1 MTEIAVLTPDP
12 ADQSYASHWPGVL
25 ARLEEALSGAGVRLV
40 PLPWT
45 EQIADPSRLG
55 GFPLVLPVVVW
66 GYHRDHGRWLQA
78 CAAWTAAGVPLANPA
93 SVLAWNSDKTYL
105 RRLGARGVPIPETL
119 WLDHPSTENVA
130 AAAARF
136 GEIVVKP
143 VVSGGAW
150 RTQRLKAGDAV
161 ADLPA
166 APAMVQPF
174 LPAIEGEGELSLLHF
189 GRRFSHAVRKT
200 AAPGDFRIQVQFGGR
215 YDPEPA
221 PPAAA
226 LEVAAA
232 ALAAVEEPLLYAR
245 VDLVRDP
252 AGQYRLMEL
261 ELIEPD
267 FYLSCDPR
275 AGAGFAEAV
284 RERLG

>member
-1 MTEIAVLTPDP
+1 MPEIAVLTPDP

-25 ARLEEALSGAGVRLV
+25 ARLEQALAYAGVRLV

-45 EQIADPSRLG
+45 EQISHPARLST
-55 GFPLVLPVVVW
+55 FPLVLPVVVW
-66 GYHRDHGRWLQA
+66 GYHRDHVRWLEA
-78 CAAWTAAGVPLANPA
+78 CAAWTVAGAPLANPA

-105 RRLGARGVPIPETL
+105 RRLCERGVPIPETR
-119 WLDHPSTENVA
+119 WLDHPSSEEVA
-130 AAAARF
+130 AAAERW
-136 GEIVVKP
+136 GEVVVKP

-150 RTQRLKAGDAV
+150 RTQRLKAGAPV
-161 ADLPA
+161 ADLPDT
-166 APAMVQPF
+166 PAMVQPF
-174 LPAIEGEGELSLLHF
+174 LPAIEVEGELSLLHF
-189 GRRFSHAVRKT
+189 GGRFSHAVRKT
-200 AAPGDFRIQVQFGGR
+200 AARGDFRIQVQFGGR
-215 YDPEPA
+215 YDPEA
-221 PPAAA
+221 KPPAAA

-284 RERLG
+284 RARLG